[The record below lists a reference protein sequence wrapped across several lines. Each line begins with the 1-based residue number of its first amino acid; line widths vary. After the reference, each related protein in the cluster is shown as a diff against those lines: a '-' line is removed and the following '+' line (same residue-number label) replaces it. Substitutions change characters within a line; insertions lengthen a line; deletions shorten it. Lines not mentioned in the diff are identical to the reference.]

1 MNKLKGLNK
10 IRIIDRLKKVD
21 YTINHELKKSLYSAM
36 KINDEIKKV
45 ETKLENIVS
54 DTKKPIGGFNLN
66 TKYFKNNNEPQQI
79 RNMKYIQF

>member
-21 YTINHELKKSLYSAM
+21 YSINHELKKSIYSAM

-45 ETKLENIVS
+45 ETKLENIVL
-54 DTKKPIGGFNLN
+54 DTKKPVGGFILN
-66 TKYFKNNNEPQQI
+66 KKYFSNNEPHQI
-79 RNMKYIQF
+79 RNMKDIKF

>member
-1 MNKLKGLNK
+1 MNKLKGLST

-21 YTINHELKKSLYSAM
+21 YNINHELKKSIYSAM
-36 KINDEIKKV
+36 KLDDEIKKV
-45 ETKLENIVS
+45 STKLEKIVS

-66 TKYFKNNNEPQQI
+66 TKYFTSEPQQI